1 MGRTKQGGINTNSVQ
16 SRFRNATFE
25 EALNLLATPKSKGRF
40 RKKMFQG
47 TKKLW
52 EGNEYDVA
60 EYHRHSQDQGVQQR
74 ASRQKPVTL
83 PKLKFLEKKDE
94 D

>member
-1 MGRTKQGGINTNSVQ
+1 MRNNKIGGINKTSVK

-47 TKKLW
+47 NKKLW
-52 EGNEYDVA
+52 EGNEYDIA

-74 ASRQKPVTL
+74 AARQKPVTL